1 MNVINVQLWISC
13 IIELYTLLQAW
24 RFSPFILQHKCMFRL
39 GGVQN
44 REHQAKVFP
53 YVFPTFS
60 AWRTWASWDL
70 YCVPLTPK
78 KQLET
83 DLEKIHWSSLQ
94 LKCWILIW
102 QPLGTL
108 PGSPFPVNLLKLQKI
123 IRVKLMCR
131 MLGLRRRVAPGKS
144 HKNDHLL

>member
-1 MNVINVQLWISC
+1 MNVINVWLWISC
-13 IIELYTLLQAW
+13 IIELHTLLQAQ
-24 RFSPFILQHKCMFRL
+24 RFFPFILQHKCMFCL
-39 GGVQN
+39 GGVQS

-53 YVFPTFS
+53 YVFPKFS
-60 AWRTWASWDL
+60 AWSTWVRRDL

-83 DLEKIHWSSLQ
+83 DLKKMHWSSLQ

-102 QPLGTL
+102 QPPGIL
-108 PGSPFPVNLLKLQKI
+108 PGPPLPVNLLKLQKI